1 MEEGRR
7 VIMGSETAEAHGDQR
22 DSQSARVTRGYGKS
36 RHRQENGTEGL
47 ERFFLSQPDPAN
59 SVPELGKEFATE
71 PEAIVESLKTG
82 LSYFTVSEWRGTAD
96 FSGKKPQLKRQGVIR
111 TQNTS

>member
-1 MEEGRR
+1 MGEGRR
-7 VIMGSETAEAHGDQR
+7 VIMGSESVEALGDQR
-22 DSQSARVTRGYGKS
+22 ETQSWGVTRGNGKS
-36 RHRQENGTEGL
+36 RHRQENGTEGQ

-96 FSGKKPQLKRQGVIR
+96 FSGKKPQLRRPGVIR
-111 TQNTS
+111 KQNNS